1 MGGRKIDIYN
11 HVMPRAIA
19 DHMRE
24 LAPGKGDMVKR
35 VTSIPMLH
43 DIEARI
49 RMMEEWPGYQQVLTL
64 SNPPLETIAGPG
76 DSPALA
82 RLANDELQR
91 ICAARPDKF
100 PAWVASL
107 PLNNVE
113 ASLAEIDRAVAAG
126 ARGVQIFT
134 NVDGRPLDDPEFFPI
149 FEHATTRHHLAIW
162 MHPARDARFAD
173 YRGEAKSKYEIW
185 QVLGWPYETSVAMAR
200 IVFSGMFDR
209 LPELRLVTHHLGA
222 MIPYFEGR
230 VGPLW
235 DQLGSRT
242 SDEDY
247 TPILAAMAAKGR
259 RPIDYFRLFYNDTA
273 VGGAGSA
280 IRCGLDFFGADRVL
294 FATDCPFD
302 PEGGPMFIRDT
313 IAAIDGLALG
323 EEERAKIYFENAL
336 GMLKMTA
343 E

>member
-11 HVMPRAIA
+11 HVMPRAVA
-19 DHMRE
+19 DHMCE

-82 RLANDELQR
+82 RLANNELRR

-107 PLNNVE
+107 PLNNVD

-126 ARGVQIFT
+126 ARGIQIFT
-134 NVDGRPLDDPEFFPI
+134 NVDGRPLDDPEFLPI
-149 FEHATTRHHLAIW
+149 FEHATTRHRLAIW
-162 MHPARDARFAD
+162 MHPARDARFGD
-173 YRGEAKSKYEIW
+173 YRGEQRSKYEIW

-209 LPELRLVTHHLGA
+209 LAQAAPGHPPSGGDDPLFR
-222 MIPYFEGR
+222 
-230 VGPLW
+230 GP
-235 DQLGSRT
+235 
-242 SDEDY
+242 
-247 TPILAAMAAKGR
+247 R
-259 RPIDYFRLFYNDTA
+259 RTA
-273 VGGAGSA
+273 VGSA
-280 IRCGLDFFGADRVL
+280 RQ
-294 FATDCPFD
+294 PH
-302 PEGGPMFIRDT
+302 
-313 IAAIDGLALG
+313 LG
-323 EEERAKIYFENAL
+323 
-336 GMLKMTA
+336 
-343 E
+343 